1 MVDEYG
7 TTGMSFLPSSYPR
20 SLGPLM
26 FIISEHQR
34 SSAVFLCIGRQILE
48 LSDVTASPF
57 DVEEE
62 FRPGLTDDETP
73 G

>member
-1 MVDEYG
+1 
-7 TTGMSFLPSSYPR
+7 
-20 SLGPLM
+20 M